1 MAQHKDTEAGTT
13 SPSATP
19 EVANVPTTEQYES
32 MLRETGATYG
42 WKDGALLFTLAPP
55 PPFNPFTA
63 LDGAELTALASSY
76 NKQWRQVHALT
87 IAMAMSEF
95 NCSENEAI
103 FYASLKVDAAS
114 IIDRDS
120 VNDTVSSITGLLRGV
135 AFPKQSEVSLA
146 MIEGHYSE
154 LKTGLRKTAGIRI
167 RDFAH
172 KEWEQ
177 TTADNIMSKV
187 YKHLGIAEKD
197 WMR

>member
-1 MAQHKDTEAGTT
+1 MSNKATE
-13 SPSATP
+13 P
-19 EVANVPTTEQYES
+19 NVTEQPNA
-32 MLRETGATYG
+32 ATEQ
-42 WKDGALLFTLAPP
+42 ASPV
-55 PPFNPFTA
+55 PFNPFTV

-76 NKQWRQVHALT
+76 NKQWRQAHALT

-95 NCSENEAI
+95 QCSENEAI
-103 FYASLKVDAAS
+103 FYASLKADASS

-135 AFPKQSEVSLA
+135 AFPKQSDVSLA

-154 LKTGLRKTAGIRI
+154 LKTELRKTAGIRI

-177 TTADNIMSKV
+177 ATADAIMSKV